1 MIRSGKKKRIVLLPG
16 LVLCIG
22 LLLGYMVPPEEASIP
37 STPEAMTAAPTAPP
51 VPAVNYDV
59 LPYTV
64 EKVTFKD
71 SGNPYASYSLT
82 REMEV
87 CSVGNRTYC
96 FEKTISASDRSERI
110 RTTEEL
116 FERLGIDP
124 ELRILL
130 YTTLKDTY
138 IENGSVYGRFERLTG
153 TDYTA
158 AVLLGTYGEFCN
170 YGMVTGLARLLSG
183 ETPKDL
189 DELPADWAYYDLNY
203 LCFRP
208 TFSSEEDVKLCE
220 KLALRFAAEYVAEH
234 GEAAYL
240 VLLEKSG
247 QPKEAEE
254 ARTALTAFYT
264 AQSIDVTLSPILYA
278 MGGVH
283 YDYLAKCE
291 YACNYLDKEWI
302 DHVLTD
308 AGLYAKTLLH
318 ENYAEVRDCFETL
331 RTEMQQ
337 YQEYFNLY
345 PYRDDLRVYFVGP
358 IGQKPS
364 FEAGGYYYEDFHRV
378 FLRFLSGY
386 SHEYIHSITC
396 DRLKSP
402 RSTWQTEGLA
412 NYYEAKF
419 SRHCCETYNYLYDIS
434 NDPDN
439 QWLNL
444 LYEEYGRSFD
454 MEKDWIDECG
464 RLTYFYDEYYLEH
477 GRSRY
482 RANRRGY
489 SAWTSF
495 LDYLI
500 RQFGEREVLEYLLD
514 NHDLTTLTDLAID
527 ELAAAWKEENE
538 TQFAGFPKYND

>member
-22 LLLGYMVPPEEASIP
+22 LLLGCIVQPKEMSIP
-37 STPEAMTAAPTAPP
+37 RTPEARTAVPAETPTAPP
-51 VPAVNYDV
+51 VPAVDYDV

-71 SGNPYASYSLT
+71 SGNPYVSYSLT

-124 ELRILL
+124 ALRILL

-189 DELPADWAYYDLNY
+189 GKLPADWAYYDLNY

-208 TFSSEEDVKLCE
+208 AFSSEEDVKLCE
-220 KLALRFAAEYVAEH
+220 RLALRFAADYVSEH

-240 VLLEKSG
+240 ALMEKSG
-247 QPKEAEE
+247 QPREAEE

-264 AQSIDVTLSPILYA
+264 AQGIDVTLSPILYA
-278 MGGVH
+278 MGGVQ

-308 AGLYAKTLLH
+308 AGLYAKTFLH
-318 ENYAEVRDCFETL
+318 ENYAEVRECFETL
-331 RTEMQQ
+331 RAEMQQ

-358 IGQKPS
+358 KTTL
-364 FEAGGYYYEDFHRV
+364 EGGHYEEGHHRV
-378 FLRFLSGY
+378 SMEGLTLY
-386 SHEYIHSITC
+386 SHEYIHAITYN
-396 DRLKSP
+396 RMTSP
-402 RSTWQTEGLA
+402 VISWQTEGLA
-412 NYYEAKF
+412 TYYEAKF
-419 SRHCCETYNYLYDIS
+419 SRFLKEYYDYYWSIS
-434 NDPDN
+434 NFPD
-439 QWLNL
+439 QKWLML
-444 LYEEYGRSFD
+444 LYEEYGRPFD
-454 MEKDWIDECG
+454 VEKDRIDSCS
-464 RLTYFYDEYYLEH
+464 RTAYFYDAYYL
-477 GRSRY
+477 
-482 RANRRGY
+482 ARRWDNLSSY
-489 SAWTSF
+489 EQSASF

-538 TQFAGFPKYND
+538 TRFAGFPKYND